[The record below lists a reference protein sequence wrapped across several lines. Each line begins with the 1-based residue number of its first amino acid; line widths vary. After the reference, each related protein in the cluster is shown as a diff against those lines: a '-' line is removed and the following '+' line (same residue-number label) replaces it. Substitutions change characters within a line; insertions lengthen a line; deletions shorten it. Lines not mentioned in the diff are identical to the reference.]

1 MENRK
6 GLFVLT
12 CNRYFSGRFMAGK
25 KTTKRAGRPP
35 KLADEKPET
44 FSVRLLPA
52 TRATLQASADQAGR
66 SLASEIA
73 TRLQRSLEQENP
85 AQAKRDLA
93 LQELREAASEVVRL
107 WELDD
112 RDEAEQALLE
122 EAIDDIET
130 WLRQLEKAERDEAFG
145 IIKRAAEANRS
156 A

>member
-1 MENRK
+1 
-6 GLFVLT
+6 
-12 CNRYFSGRFMAGK
+12 MARTE
-25 KTTKRAGRPP
+25 TTKRSGRPP
-35 KLADEKPET
+35 KQADQKPET

-52 TRATLQASADQAGR
+52 IRATLQTAADEAGR

-107 WELDD
+107 WDVDD
-112 RDEAEQALLE
+112 RNEFEEAELKD
-122 EAIDDIET
+122 AIDDLET

-156 A
+156 K